1 MNKLLLVAIILSA
14 NITLAGNIFV
24 NRNIIGTDAVRLE
37 FSGKSSADQSVPRD
51 WINTPAWHFKM
62 VNGEAVSKSESE
74 LSECVTTDSDE
85 YIQIKAYLVSEG
97 YVDKISMPNVNLGGV
112 LVITPA
118 GQDTMIAYWGI
129 TEVSEPVFADLP
141 SVADSKAY
149 LDNLKQNAKSD
160 LHKLAD
166 VALINVL
173 IRGSLVSSNTVALA
187 EGNTTQI
194 KMTLLHMEI
203 ESPDNEDL
211 QKLSTKL
218 DRLISI
224 IESEG
229 GDPDDAI
236 VHPEI

>member
-1 MNKLLLVAIILSA
+1 MNKSILSLVVV
-14 NITLAGNIFV
+14 TLLF
-24 NRNIIGTDAVRLE
+24 
-37 FSGKSSADQSVPRD
+37 
-51 WINTPAWHFKM
+51 
-62 VNGEAVSKSESE
+62 AVSANASM
-74 LSECVTTDSDE
+74 VV
-85 YIQIKAYLVSEG
+85 QAKAYAVTNGAQYGSAL
-97 YVDKISMPNVNLGGV
+97 DKQIDVLDDRINPIHISRWDVPGIAQPSTAQLPTVAV
-112 LVITPA
+112 AEVILFNA
-118 GQDTMIAYWGI
+118 RQD
-129 TEVSEPVFADLP
+129 
-141 SVADSKAY
+141 
-149 LDNLKQNAKSD
+149 NKSD